1 THCSDRPCIDP
12 ALPMLLAPRLALAGL
27 LAARALHLQ
36 SAHANTQVHAHAHT
50 HIQAHADAHA
60 DAHAYTQA
68 HTQAHLSSPASKSQR
83 CRRAARQRPP
93 SCETIRT
100 RCADYGSGLAGYVEL
115 YYCARP
121 SRQPAML
128 LGMAL
133 WLGVLFV
140 WLGVSASEYFS
151 PNISTL
157 AALLGLPESL
167 AGVSLLA
174 LGNGA
179 PDLFS
184 TFSAVR
190 AGSAALAIGQ
200 LVGSASFI
208 VGIVAGATTLI
219 VPTYKVSRLSYL
231 RELSFF
237 TATAAIVSAIVL
249 TEKLTRTLALC
260 MVGLYTAYV
269 LTVMLTTYYE
279 QQRRDLGLAT
289 EDDWLAAMH
298 PQHPVPDLSLDLDM
312 DPDPY
317 APERP
322 LIARFHSRS
331 YGALPLVGAA
341 DAASRSHGGVVGNSS
356 TSALSAIGAVRRQ
369 TINIPH
375 SWLGHGT
382 GSSASGDVLGP
393 GLIAANNAS
402 IRALSGL
409 FHQHR
414 KSMLTAAECQDI
426 LGEIHDSS
434 GHSEDIAVAD
444 IAGRDLSTTPST
456 KASAGLQTRTC
467 DASAL
472 VQQQTPASAAAPW
485 GNYRMRSPSCHS
497 ARSLASRT
505 RLSIDQDTSDQTS
518 DSASN
523 FLQITPT
530 SPLAARPAASFF
542 PAAAASSHTTPSL
555 ATPTPRHSARR
566 PEYLSP
572 ASCSR
577 SRRTLSPASPRLP
590 SSGDRPQQQM
600 VSQQDAISMRRKSPL
615 LATSAAMPSTE
626 ASAHAGSS
634 TSLTPHAHGRS
645 PNSASIVD
653 LLAALP
659 ASGSPMSTHDPR
671 HAPSDDIGS
680 SGATR
685 NGGCWERAWLLAYAC
700 IPTLR
705 YWRRDASKSLKLF
718 IAVSAVPVL
727 MLTLTV
733 PVVKEIPSA
742 GNDQHPNSP
751 DRHSSR
757 HADGGSDSNSAFLVE
772 TQRSPSVARS
782 LSMRSQQTD
791 SIDLALQGCH
801 KSPLLGSH
809 STAERA
815 VRMTSYFRSVISV
828 PFLFAALK
836 ISGYQIHA
844 VSPLA
849 QAAVICASSAL
860 SLVCNYIARHSARPP
875 YWLQMAPCFVG
886 FVCGLAWVYIVADE
900 IVSITQALGVI
911 LNLSEE
917 IMGLTVVGF
926 GNSLGDLVT
935 NLTLTRMGFPM
946 MAISACFGGPMLCLL
961 LGVGVAAFTSLASG
975 EISSGAYRIPLTSPT
990 VLVSTACLLFNS
1002 ALFLLVVPRQKY
1014 YMTRAVGLMAMV
1026 VYLVG
1031 MVVNVYLVV

>member
-1 THCSDRPCIDP
+1 
-12 ALPMLLAPRLALAGL
+12 MLLAPRLALAGL
-27 LAARALHLQ
+27 LAAQALHLQ
-36 SAHANTQVHAHAHT
+36 NVHANTQAHV
-50 HIQAHADAHA
+50 
-60 DAHAYTQA
+60 
-68 HTQAHLSSPASKSQR
+68 SSPASKSQR

-93 SCETIRT
+93 SCEAIRT

-219 VPTYKVSRLSYL
+219 VPTYKVGRLSYL

-298 PQHPVPDLSLDLDM
+298 PQHPVPDLGLDLDM
-312 DPDPY
+312 DPDAY

-341 DAASRSHGGVVGNSS
+341 DAASRGHGGVVGNSS

-382 GSSASGDVLGP
+382 GPSASGDVLGA

-402 IRALSGL
+402 IRALGGL
-409 FHQHR
+409 LHQHR

-426 LGEIHDSS
+426 LSEIHDSS
-434 GHSEDIAVAD
+434 GHSGDIAAAD
-444 IAGRDLSTTPST
+444 IAGRDLSTTPS

-472 VQQQTPASAAAPW
+472 AQQQPPASAAAPW
-485 GNYRMRSPSCHS
+485 GSYRMRSPSCHS

-505 RLSIDQDTSDQTS
+505 HLSIDQDAGDQTS

-530 SPLAARPAASFF
+530 SPLAARPAPSFF
-542 PAAAASSHTTPSL
+542 PAAAASCHATPSL
-555 ATPTPRHSARR
+555 TTPTPTPRHSARR

-577 SRRTLSPASPRLP
+577 SRRALSPASSRLP

-600 VSQQDAISMRRKSPL
+600 VSQQDATSMRRKSPL
-615 LATSAAMPSTE
+615 PATSAAMSSTQ

-634 TSLTPHAHGRS
+634 TSLTPHARGRA

-659 ASGSPMSTHDPR
+659 VSGSPMSTHDPR
-671 HAPSDDIGS
+671 HAPSDDIGG

-685 NGGCWERAWLLAYAC
+685 NDGFWERAWLLARAC

-705 YWRRDASKSLKLF
+705 YWRRDASKPLKLF

-742 GNDQHPNSP
+742 GNDQHPHSP
-751 DRHSSR
+751 DRH
-757 HADGGSDSNSAFLVE
+757 ADGDPDSNSAFLVDA
-772 TQRSPSVARS
+772 QRSPSVARS

-791 SIDLALQGCH
+791 SIDLALQGRH

-815 VRMTSYFRSVISV
+815 VRMTSYFRSAISV

-844 VSPLA
+844 ASPLA
-849 QAAVICASSAL
+849 QAAGICAISAL
-860 SLVCNYIARHSARPP
+860 SLACNYIARHSARPP

-911 LNLSEE
+911 LNLNEE

-961 LGVGVAAFTSLASG
+961 LGVGVAAFASLASG